1 LLDHADGGRWIV
13 IARRPQ
19 IEAPLHFP
27 AARAGAN
34 PRMGENPMKLELEV
48 LAVDSF
54 ETTNAEPT
62 PAPVNVD
69 AENVLT
75 CLQTNCGKFLCCA

>member
-1 LLDHADGGRWIV
+1 MTV
-13 IARRPQ
+13 IARRRRSRHLDASRPHGPGRTC
-19 IEAPLHFP
+19 EL
-27 AARAGAN
+27 
-34 PRMGENPMKLELEV
+34 EDPMKLELEV

-54 ETTNAEPT
+54 ETTKAEPA

-69 AENVLT
+69 VDNGLT